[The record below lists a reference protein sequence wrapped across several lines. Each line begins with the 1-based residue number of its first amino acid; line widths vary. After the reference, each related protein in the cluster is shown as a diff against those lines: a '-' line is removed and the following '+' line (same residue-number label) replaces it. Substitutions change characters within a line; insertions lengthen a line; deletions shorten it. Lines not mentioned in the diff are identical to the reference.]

1 VEDQVR
7 MESGAGSI
15 LEDFA
20 SALVEPWYEALAN
33 PGQAQVDA
41 LKELLKGYAKT
52 TYGSEYG
59 AKDVGSLFDFQRAF
73 PIAKYQDLKPY
84 LERVKQGSYS
94 ALLPEPAV
102 RWVMTRGTTGTSKMI
117 PATQTHLAQ
126 VLTLGARGIVN
137 FALKRKDFAVLTG
150 RVLNLNFPSEV
161 AVLCTDKGEEPY
173 GYSSGTYAKLNPALG
188 EARLVPRQEEIDSLG
203 CGIRKDDWEARFEL
217 VYHKAKGEDVKS
229 VMGVAPIM
237 TEFARY
243 VHKKHGVYPKEVW
256 KMKGLFPTSV
266 AKIQTNYAPQ
276 MKKMYGDVPVVELYT
291 ATEGVFAQQLD
302 DHPYVCPNYDSYF
315 FEVKTRGGL
324 KMLHEMERGE
334 WGRVIVSTPN
344 LPRYDIGDLIEAE
357 GKGYFRVIGRANLR
371 VASEHVLF
379 NLMTLRKP

>member
-1 VEDQVR
+1 
-7 MESGAGSI
+7 MESGTGSI

-33 PGQAQVDA
+33 PGKAQGDA

-52 TYGSEYG
+52 SYGLEYG
-59 AKDVGSLFDFQRAF
+59 AKDVGSLSDFQRAF

-84 LERVKQGSYS
+84 LERVKQGNYS

-102 RWVMTRGTTGTSKMI
+102 RWVMTRGTTGTPKMI

-126 VLTLGARGIVN
+126 VLTLGARGLVN
-137 FALKRKDFAVLTG
+137 LALKRKDFAVLTG
-150 RVLNLNFPSEV
+150 HVLNLNFPSEV
-161 AVLCTDKGEEPY
+161 AVLRTERGEEPY

-203 CGIRKDDWEARFEL
+203 GGIRKDDWEARFEL
-217 VYHKAKGEDVKS
+217 VYQKARGEDVRS
-229 VMGVAPIM
+229 VMGVAPVL

-243 VHKKHGVYPKEVW
+243 VHKKYGACPKEVW

-266 AKIQTNYAPQ
+266 AKIQTNYAPL

-302 DHPYVCPNYDSYF
+302 DNPYVCPNYDAYL
-315 FEVKTRGGL
+315 FEVATSKGV
-324 KMLHEMERGE
+324 KPLHELLAGE
-334 WGRVIVSTPN
+334 WGRLIISGP
-344 LPRYDIGDLIEAE
+344 LFPRYDIGDMVESV
-357 GKGYFRVIGRANLR
+357 GKGYYRIFGRSKWLT
-371 VASEHVLF
+371 VTEHYLF
-379 NLMTLRKP
+379 NLFTGRFFRA